1 MLVHSLPSVIRLA
14 AMVTCRS
21 RARAW
26 RHGVLDRGI
35 TPWYF
40 LAMSHVVKTVKLPR
54 TLALALARKAKA
66 QGRTESELIREG
78 LERITSDDDG
88 LDMQALIGPDIGIGH
103 GPRDLSSSRKRL
115 RGYGRSRNR

>member
-1 MLVHSLPSVIRLA
+1 
-14 AMVTCRS
+14 
-21 RARAW
+21 
-26 RHGVLDRGI
+26 
-35 TPWYF
+35 
-40 LAMSHVVKTVKLPR
+40 MSHVVKTVKLPR